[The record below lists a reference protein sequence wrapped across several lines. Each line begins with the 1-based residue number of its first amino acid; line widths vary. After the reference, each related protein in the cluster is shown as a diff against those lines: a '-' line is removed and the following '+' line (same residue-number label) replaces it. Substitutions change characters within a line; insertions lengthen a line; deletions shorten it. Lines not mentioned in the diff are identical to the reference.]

1 MATINSL
8 TGSGGSSAYGVT
20 SKGIGGMATGLDTD
34 EIIRGMTIGTR
45 SKIAKQLQSK
55 QLYTWKSD
63 AMRNVSSK
71 LINFSKKYTSY
82 TSSTN
87 LTSSSFFMKS
97 DITTSGSNAGKV
109 TVSGSSGITDG
120 ISILSATKS
129 AAGSAIADAVGDKTL
144 VGDNI
149 NIGKISELI
158 SAGTLTDK
166 QISFSYNGT
175 SKNITLTKDE
185 LTAIADGSEDMAA
198 LLNTKLAEAFGAGK
212 INVGT
217 VTDGTDVKLN
227 ITTSEKNPDGPLGIL
242 KVTSADA
249 DVSSILGLS
258 AGDSNRLNLNMKVS
272 ELIGAA
278 TPELSIGG
286 KSIALTVESTVAE
299 IISAVNSSDAGVKMT
314 YVESLNRFEFT
325 STDGSASTKDIT
337 GNVATSLL
345 TGDNV
350 TALGLTLPVST
361 EASITVQYKDGTKI
375 SMNSSTD
382 SFSLDGLTIKVNES
396 FAAGDPVTLSSKTN
410 TDAVLA
416 GIKDMIKD
424 YNEIVDLVNK
434 EYSTKPNR
442 NYPPLTD
449 EQKEDMSESEIKAWE
464 EKANTGML
472 FGDSNLS
479 SLSSDLRSVI
489 LNSGAAMSAFEAI
502 GITSSS
508 SWTDNGKLIIDED
521 KLKAAISN
529 DPANIQKLFA
539 GETDAA
545 GNKISDGAAERLKTV
560 MNKYAKTEGSPKGLL
575 IEKAGHPSSPLS
587 LINNSFYTQM
597 KDIDTF
603 VLKLKVRLQAEQTRY
618 QTQFTNLET
627 VISNLNSQ
635 SGWLAQQFG

>member
-1 MATINSL
+1 M
-8 TGSGGSSAYGVT
+8 
-20 SKGIGGMATGLDTD
+20 
-34 EIIRGMTIGTR
+34 
-45 SKIAKQLQSK
+45 
-55 QLYTWKSD
+55 
-63 AMRNVSSK
+63 
-71 LINFSKKYTSY
+71 
-82 TSSTN
+82 
-87 LTSSSFFMKS
+87 
-97 DITTSGSNAGKV
+97 
-109 TVSGSSGITDG
+109 
-120 ISILSATKS
+120 
-129 AAGSAIADAVGDKTL
+129 
-144 VGDNI
+144 
-149 NIGKISELI
+149 
-158 SAGTLTDK
+158 
-166 QISFSYNGT
+166 
-175 SKNITLTKDE
+175 
-185 LTAIADGSEDMAA
+185 
-198 LLNTKLAEAFGAGK
+198 
-212 INVGT
+212 
-217 VTDGTDVKLN
+217 
-227 ITTSEKNPDGPLGIL
+227 
-242 KVTSADA
+242 TSADA

-286 KSIALTVESTVAE
+286 KAIALTSDSTVAE
-299 IISAVNSSDAGVKMT
+299 IISAVNSSDAGIKMT

-325 STDGSASTKDIT
+325 STDGSASPKDIT
-337 GNVATSLL
+337 GNVAT
-345 TGDNV
+345 
-350 TALGLTLPVST
+350 ALIGAGNSISGST

-375 SMNSSTD
+375 NMNSSTD

-489 LNSGAAMSAFEAI
+489 LNNGAAMSAFEAI

-521 KLKAAISN
+521 KLKAAISS
-529 DPANIQKLFA
+529 DPASIQKLFA

-545 GNKISDGAAERLKTV
+545 GNKISSGAAERLKNV

-603 VLKLKVRLQAEQTRY
+603 VSKLKVRLQAEQTRY

>member
-8 TGSGGSSAYGVT
+8 TGSGSSSAYGVT

-185 LTAIADGSEDMAA
+185 LTAIADGSEDMAT

-286 KSIALTVESTVAE
+286 KAIALTSDSTVAE
-299 IISAVNSSDAGVKMT
+299 IISAVNSSDAGIKMT

-325 STDGSASTKDIT
+325 STDGSASPKDIT
-337 GNVATSLL
+337 GNVAT
-345 TGDNV
+345 
-350 TALGLTLPVST
+350 ALIGAGNSISGST

-375 SMNSSTD
+375 NMNSSTD

-489 LNSGAAMSAFEAI
+489 LNNGAAMSAFEAI

-508 SWTDNGKLIIDED
+508 SWTDTGKLIIDEA

-545 GNKISDGAAERLKTV
+545 GNKISDGAAERLKNV

-603 VLKLKVRLQAEQTRY
+603 VSKLKVRLQAEQTRY

>member
-8 TGSGGSSAYGVT
+8 TGSGSSSAYGVT

-34 EIIRGMTIGTR
+34 EIIKGMTIGTR

-63 AMRNVSSK
+63 AMRAVSSK

-129 AAGSAIADAVGDKTL
+129 DAGSAIADAAGDKTL

-149 NIGKISELI
+149 SIGKIDDLI
-158 SAGTLTDK
+158 AEGTLTDK
-166 QISFSYNGT
+166 QIGFSYNGT
-175 SKNITLTKDE
+175 SKNIMLTKDE
-185 LTAIADGSEDMAA
+185 LTAIADGSEDIAA
-198 LLNTKLAEAFGAGK
+198 LLQTKLAEAFGAGK

-227 ITTSEKNPDGPLGIL
+227 ITTSETNLGGPLGIL

-286 KSIALTVESTVAE
+286 KSIALTADSTVAE

-325 STDGSASTKDIT
+325 STDGSSATKAIT
-337 GNVATSLL
+337 GNVATNLI
-345 TGDNV
+345 GD
-350 TALGLTLPVST
+350 GKSISGST

-375 SMNSSTD
+375 NMNSSTD

-396 FAAGDPVTLSSKTN
+396 FAEGDPVTMSSKTN

-424 YNEIVDLVNK
+424 YNEIVELVNK

-489 LNSGAAMSAFEAI
+489 LNNGATMSAFEAI

-521 KLKAAISN
+521 KLKAAISS

-545 GNKISDGAAERLKTV
+545 GNKISDGAAERLKNV

-603 VLKLKVRLQAEQTRY
+603 VTKLKVRLQAEQTRY

>member
-8 TGSGGSSAYGVT
+8 TGSGSSSAYGVT

-34 EIIRGMTIGTR
+34 ELIKGMTIGTR

-109 TVSGSSGITDG
+109 TVSGNSGITDE

-129 AAGSAIADAVGDKTL
+129 AAGSAVANAAGNKTL

-149 NIGKISELI
+149 NKGKISDLI
-158 SAGTLTDK
+158 NAGTLTDI
-166 QISFSYNGT
+166 QIRFSYNGT

-212 INVGT
+212 INVST
-217 VTDGTDVKLN
+217 VTNGTDVKLN

-258 AGDSNRLNLNMKVS
+258 AGDSNRLNLNMKIS

-286 KSIALTVESTVAE
+286 KSIALTADSTVAE
-299 IISAVNSSDAGVKMT
+299 IISAVNNSDAGVKMT

-325 STDGSASTKDIT
+325 STDGSAASKDIT

-345 TGDNV
+345 KGDNV
-350 TALGLTLPVST
+350 TAIGLTLPGST

-489 LNSGAAMSAFEAI
+489 LNNGAAMSAFEAI

-521 KLKAAISN
+521 KLKAAISS
-529 DPANIQKLFA
+529 DPASIQKLFA

-545 GNKISDGAAERLKTV
+545 GNKISSGAAERLKNV
-560 MNKYAKTEGSPKGLL
+560 MNKYSKTEGSPKGLL

-603 VLKLKVRLQAEQTRY
+603 VSKLKVRLQAEQTRY

>member
-129 AAGSAIADAVGDKTL
+129 AAGSSVANAAGDKTL
-144 VGDNI
+144 VGNAIDMTKI
-149 NIGKISELI
+149 NDL
-158 SAGTLTDK
+158 ADK

-175 SKNITLTKDE
+175 IKAITLTNDDLASVTDE
-185 LTAIADGSEDMAA
+185 TGVAT
-198 LLNTKLAEAFGAGK
+198 LLQSKLNSAFGTGK

-217 VTDGTDVKLN
+217 VTDGTDVKLK
-227 ITTSEKNPDGPLGIL
+227 ITTSETSLGGPLGIL

-258 AGDSNRLNLNMKVS
+258 AGDSNRLNLNMKIS
-272 ELIGAA
+272 ELVGAE

-286 KSIALTVESTVAE
+286 KSIALTADSTVAE

-325 STDGSASTKDIT
+325 STDGSAATKDIT
-337 GNVATSLL
+337 GNVAT
-345 TGDNV
+345 
-350 TALGLTLPVST
+350 ALIGAGNSISGST
-361 EASITVQYKDGTKI
+361 EASITVKYKDGTTI
-375 SMNSSTD
+375 TMNSSTD

-396 FAAGDPVTLSSKTN
+396 FAAGDPVTMSSKTN

-424 YNEIVDLVNK
+424 YNEIVELVNK

>member
-8 TGSGGSSAYGVT
+8 TGSGSSSAYGVT

-97 DITTSGSNAGKV
+97 EITTSGSNAGKV

-185 LTAIADGSEDMAA
+185 LTAIADGSEDMAT

-286 KSIALTVESTVAE
+286 KAIALTSDSTVAE
-299 IISAVNSSDAGVKMT
+299 IISAVNSSDAGIKMT

-325 STDGSASTKDIT
+325 STDGSASPKDIT
-337 GNVATSLL
+337 GNVAT
-345 TGDNV
+345 
-350 TALGLTLPVST
+350 ALIGAGNSISGST

-410 TDAVLA
+410 TDAVLT

-489 LNSGAAMSAFEAI
+489 LNNGAAMSAFEAI

-521 KLKAAISN
+521 KLKAAISS
-529 DPANIQKLFA
+529 DPASIQKLFA

-545 GNKISDGAAERLKTV
+545 GNKISSGAAERLKTV

-603 VLKLKVRLQAEQTRY
+603 VSKLKVRLQAEQTRY

>member
-8 TGSGGSSAYGVT
+8 TGSGSGSAYGVT

-185 LTAIADGSEDMAA
+185 LTAIADGSEDMAT

-286 KSIALTVESTVAE
+286 KAIALTSDSTVAE

-325 STDGSASTKDIT
+325 STDGSASPKDIT
-337 GNVATSLL
+337 GNVAT
-345 TGDNV
+345 
-350 TALGLTLPVST
+350 ALIGAGNSISGST

-375 SMNSSTD
+375 NMNSSTD

-489 LNSGAAMSAFEAI
+489 LNNGAAMSAFEAI

-521 KLKAAISN
+521 KLKAAISS
-529 DPANIQKLFA
+529 DPASIQKLFA

-545 GNKISDGAAERLKTV
+545 GNKISSGAAERLKNV

-603 VLKLKVRLQAEQTRY
+603 VSKLKVRLQAEQTRY

>member
-97 DITTSGSNAGKV
+97 EITTSGSNAGKV

-129 AAGSAIADAVGDKTL
+129 AAGSSVANAVGDKTL
-144 VGDNI
+144 VGNAIDMTTI
-149 NIGKISELI
+149 NDLAE
-158 SAGTLTDK
+158 K

-175 SKNITLTKDE
+175 IKAITLTNDDLASVTDE
-185 LTAIADGSEDMAA
+185 TGVAT
-198 LLNTKLAEAFGAGK
+198 LLQSKLNSAFGAGK

-350 TALGLTLPVST
+350 TALGLTLPGST

-489 LNSGAAMSAFEAI
+489 LNSGASMSAFEAI

-545 GNKISDGAAERLKTV
+545 GNKISDGAERLKNV

>member
-8 TGSGGSSAYGVT
+8 TRSGSSSAYGVT

-63 AMRNVSSK
+63 AMRAVSTK

-97 DITTSGSNAGKV
+97 EITTAGSNAGKV

-129 AAGSAIADAVGDKTL
+129 AAGSVIADAVGDKTL

-149 NIGKISELI
+149 NIGKISELKN
-158 SAGTLTDK
+158 AGTLTDK
-166 QISFSYNGT
+166 QIGFSYNGT
-175 SKNITLTKDE
+175 TKNITLTQDE
-185 LTAIADGSEDMAA
+185 LSAITDRSSMAT
-198 LLNTKLAEAFGAGK
+198 LLQSKLNSSFGAGK

-227 ITTSEKNPDGPLGIL
+227 ITTSETNLGGPLGIL
-242 KVTSADA
+242 RVTSADA
-249 DVSSILGLS
+249 DVSSILGIS

-272 ELIGAA
+272 ELIGAD
-278 TPELSIGG
+278 TPALSIGG
-286 KSIALTVESTVAE
+286 KSIALTADSTVAE
-299 IISAVNSSDAGVKMT
+299 IMSAVNSSDAGVKMT

-325 STDGSASTKDIT
+325 STDGSAATKDIS
-337 GNVATSLL
+337 GNVATKLL
-345 TGDNV
+345 EGDNV
-350 TALGLTLPVST
+350 TELGLTLPGST

-375 SMNSSTD
+375 NMNSSTD

-396 FAAGDPVTLSSKTN
+396 FAAGDPVTMSSKTN

-489 LNSGAAMSAFEAI
+489 LNNGAAMSAFEAI

-521 KLKAAISN
+521 KLKAAISS

-545 GNKISDGAAERLKTV
+545 GNKISDGAAERLKNV
-560 MNKYAKTEGSPKGLL
+560 MNKYAKTEGSLKGLL

-603 VLKLKVRLQAEQTRY
+603 VSKLKVRLQAEQTRY

-635 SGWLAQQFG
+635 SSWLSQQFG

>member
-8 TGSGGSSAYGVT
+8 TGSGSSSAYGVT

-63 AMRNVSSK
+63 AMRNVSTK
-71 LINFSKKYTSY
+71 LINFSQKYTSY
-82 TSSTN
+82 TSGTN

-129 AAGSAIADAVGDKTL
+129 AAGSAVANAAGDKTL

-185 LTAIADGSEDMAA
+185 LTAIADGSEDMAT

-286 KSIALTVESTVAE
+286 KAIALTSDSTVAE
-299 IISAVNSSDAGVKMT
+299 IISAVNSSDAGIKMT

-325 STDGSASTKDIT
+325 STDGSASPKDIT
-337 GNVATSLL
+337 GNVAT
-345 TGDNV
+345 
-350 TALGLTLPVST
+350 ALIGAGNSISGST

-410 TDAVLA
+410 TDAVLT

-489 LNSGAAMSAFEAI
+489 LNNGAAMSAFEAI

-521 KLKAAISN
+521 KLKAAISS
-529 DPANIQKLFA
+529 DPASIQKLFA

-545 GNKISDGAAERLKTV
+545 GNKISSGAAERLKNV

-603 VLKLKVRLQAEQTRY
+603 VTKLKVRLQAEQTRY

-635 SGWLAQQFG
+635 SSWLAQQFG

>member
-8 TGSGGSSAYGVT
+8 TGSGSSSAYGVT

-97 DITTSGSNAGKV
+97 EITTSGSNAGKV

-185 LTAIADGSEDMAA
+185 LTAIADGSEDMAT

-212 INVGT
+212 INVST
-217 VTDGTDVKLN
+217 VTNGTDVKLN

-286 KSIALTVESTVAE
+286 KAIALTSDSTVAE
-299 IISAVNSSDAGVKMT
+299 IISAVNSSDAGIKMT

-325 STDGSASTKDIT
+325 STDGSASPKDIT
-337 GNVATSLL
+337 GNVAT
-345 TGDNV
+345 
-350 TALGLTLPVST
+350 ALIGAGNSISGST

-410 TDAVLA
+410 TDAVLT

-489 LNSGAAMSAFEAI
+489 LNNGAAMSAFEAI

-521 KLKAAISN
+521 KLKAAISS
-529 DPANIQKLFA
+529 DPASIQKLFA

-545 GNKISDGAAERLKTV
+545 GNKISSGAAERLKNV

-603 VLKLKVRLQAEQTRY
+603 VSKLKVRLQAEQTRY

>member
-325 STDGSASTKDIT
+325 STDGSAATKDIT
-337 GNVATSLL
+337 GNVATKLI
-345 TGDNV
+345 GDGNSIS
-350 TALGLTLPVST
+350 GST
-361 EASITVQYKDGTKI
+361 EASITVQYKSGTKI
-375 SMNSSTD
+375 TMNSSTD
-382 SFSLDGLTIKVNES
+382 YFSLDGLTIKVNES
-396 FAAGDPVTLSSKTN
+396 FAAGDPVTMSSKTN

-424 YNEIVDLVNK
+424 YNEIVELVNK

>member
-8 TGSGGSSAYGVT
+8 TGSGSSSAYGVT

-97 DITTSGSNAGKV
+97 EITTSGSNAGKV

-129 AAGSAIADAVGDKTL
+129 AAGSAVANAVGDKTL

-185 LTAIADGSEDMAA
+185 LTAIADGSEDMAT

-258 AGDSNRLNLNMKVS
+258 AGDSNRLNLNMKIS

-286 KSIALTVESTVAE
+286 KAIALTSDSTVAE
-299 IISAVNSSDAGVKMT
+299 IISAVNSSDAGIKMT

-325 STDGSASTKDIT
+325 STDGSASPKDIT
-337 GNVATSLL
+337 GNVAT
-345 TGDNV
+345 
-350 TALGLTLPVST
+350 ALIGAGNSISGST

-396 FAAGDPVTLSSKTN
+396 FAAGDPVTMSSKTN

-489 LNSGAAMSAFEAI
+489 LNNGAAMSAFEAI

-521 KLKAAISN
+521 KLKAAISS
-529 DPANIQKLFA
+529 DPANVQKLFA

-545 GNKISDGAAERLKTV
+545 GNKISDGAAERLKNV

>member
-8 TGSGGSSAYGVT
+8 TGSGSSSAYGVT

-97 DITTSGSNAGKV
+97 EITTSGSNAGKV

-185 LTAIADGSEDMAA
+185 LTAIADGSEDMAT

-286 KSIALTVESTVAE
+286 KAIALTSDSTVAE
-299 IISAVNSSDAGVKMT
+299 IISAVNSSDAGIKMT

-325 STDGSASTKDIT
+325 STDGSASPKDIT
-337 GNVATSLL
+337 GNVAT
-345 TGDNV
+345 
-350 TALGLTLPVST
+350 ALIGAGNSISGST

-489 LNSGAAMSAFEAI
+489 LNNGAAMSAFEAI

-521 KLKAAISN
+521 KLKAAISS
-529 DPANIQKLFA
+529 DPASIQKLFA

-545 GNKISDGAAERLKTV
+545 GNKISSGAAERLKNV

-603 VLKLKVRLQAEQTRY
+603 VSKLKVRLQAEQTRY

>member
-8 TGSGGSSAYGVT
+8 TGSGSSSAYGVT

-97 DITTSGSNAGKV
+97 EITTSGSNAGKV

-185 LTAIADGSEDMAA
+185 LTAIADGSEDMAT

-286 KSIALTVESTVAE
+286 KAIALTSDSTVAE
-299 IISAVNSSDAGVKMT
+299 IISAVNSSDAGIKMT

-325 STDGSASTKDIT
+325 STDGSASPKDIT
-337 GNVATSLL
+337 GNVAT
-345 TGDNV
+345 
-350 TALGLTLPVST
+350 ALIGAGNSISGST

-410 TDAVLA
+410 TDAVLT

-449 EQKEDMSESEIKAWE
+449 EQKEEMSESEIKAWE

-489 LNSGAAMSAFEAI
+489 LNNGAAMSAFEAI

-521 KLKAAISN
+521 KLKAAISS
-529 DPANIQKLFA
+529 DPASIQKLFA

-545 GNKISDGAAERLKTV
+545 GNKISSGAAERLKNV

-603 VLKLKVRLQAEQTRY
+603 VSKLKVRLQAEQTRY

-635 SGWLAQQFG
+635 SSWLAQQFG

>member
-8 TGSGGSSAYGVT
+8 TGSGSSSAYGVT

-97 DITTSGSNAGKV
+97 EITTSGSNAGKV

-185 LTAIADGSEDMAA
+185 LTAIADGSEDMAT

-286 KSIALTVESTVAE
+286 KAIALTSDSTVAE
-299 IISAVNSSDAGVKMT
+299 IISAVNSSDAGIKMT

-325 STDGSASTKDIT
+325 STDGSASPKDIT
-337 GNVATSLL
+337 GNVAT
-345 TGDNV
+345 
-350 TALGLTLPVST
+350 ALIGAGNSISGST

-396 FAAGDPVTLSSKTN
+396 FAAGDPVTMSSKTN

-489 LNSGAAMSAFEAI
+489 LNNGAAMSAFEAI

-521 KLKAAISN
+521 KLKAAISS
-529 DPANIQKLFA
+529 DPASIQKLFA

-545 GNKISDGAAERLKTV
+545 GNKISSGAAERLKNV

-603 VLKLKVRLQAEQTRY
+603 VSKLKVRLQAEQTRY

-635 SGWLAQQFG
+635 SSWLAQQFG

>member
-8 TGSGGSSAYGVT
+8 TGSGSSSAYGVT

-97 DITTSGSNAGKV
+97 EITTSGSNAGKV

-185 LTAIADGSEDMAA
+185 LTAIADGSEDMAT

-286 KSIALTVESTVAE
+286 KAIALTSDSTVAE

-325 STDGSASTKDIT
+325 STDGSASPKDIT
-337 GNVATSLL
+337 GNVAT
-345 TGDNV
+345 
-350 TALGLTLPVST
+350 ALIGAGNSISGST

-375 SMNSSTD
+375 NMNSSTD

-521 KLKAAISN
+521 KLKAAISS
-529 DPANIQKLFA
+529 DPANVQKLFA

-545 GNKISDGAAERLKTV
+545 GNKISDGAAERLKNV

>member
-8 TGSGGSSAYGVT
+8 TGSGSSSAYGVT

-97 DITTSGSNAGKV
+97 EITTSGSNAGKV

-185 LTAIADGSEDMAA
+185 LTAIADGSEDMAT

-286 KSIALTVESTVAE
+286 KAIALTSDSTVAE
-299 IISAVNSSDAGVKMT
+299 IISAVNSSDAGIKMT

-325 STDGSASTKDIT
+325 STDGSASPKDIT
-337 GNVATSLL
+337 GNVAT
-345 TGDNV
+345 
-350 TALGLTLPVST
+350 ALIGAGNSISGST

-396 FAAGDPVTLSSKTN
+396 FAAGDPVTLSSKNN

-489 LNSGAAMSAFEAI
+489 LNNGAAMSAFEAI

-521 KLKAAISN
+521 KLKAAISS
-529 DPANIQKLFA
+529 DPASIQKLFA

-545 GNKISDGAAERLKTV
+545 GNKISSGAAERLKTV

>member
-97 DITTSGSNAGKV
+97 EITTSGSNAGKV

-129 AAGSAIADAVGDKTL
+129 AAGSSVANAVGDKTL
-144 VGDNI
+144 VGNAIDMTTI
-149 NIGKISELI
+149 NDLAE
-158 SAGTLTDK
+158 K

-175 SKNITLTKDE
+175 IKAITLTNDDLASVTDE
-185 LTAIADGSEDMAA
+185 TGVAT
-198 LLNTKLAEAFGAGK
+198 LLQSKLNSAFGAGK

-258 AGDSNRLNLNMKVS
+258 SGDSNRLNLNMKVS

-350 TALGLTLPVST
+350 TALGLTLPGST

-489 LNSGAAMSAFEAI
+489 LNSGASMSAFEAI

>member
-97 DITTSGSNAGKV
+97 EITTSGSNAGKV

-185 LTAIADGSEDMAA
+185 LIAIADGSEDMAA

-286 KSIALTVESTVAE
+286 KAIALTSDSTVAE

-325 STDGSASTKDIT
+325 STDGSASPKDIT
-337 GNVATSLL
+337 GNVAT
-345 TGDNV
+345 
-350 TALGLTLPVST
+350 ALIGAGNSISGST

-375 SMNSSTD
+375 TMNSSTD

-410 TDAVLA
+410 TDAVLT

-489 LNSGAAMSAFEAI
+489 LNNGAAMSAFEAI

-521 KLKAAISN
+521 KLKAAISS
-529 DPANIQKLFA
+529 DPASIQKLFA

-545 GNKISDGAAERLKTV
+545 GNKISSGAAERLKNV

-603 VLKLKVRLQAEQTRY
+603 VTKLKVRLQAEQTRY

>member
-97 DITTSGSNAGKV
+97 EITTSGSNAGKV

-129 AAGSAIADAVGDKTL
+129 AAGSSVANAVGDKTL
-144 VGDNI
+144 VGNAIDMTTI
-149 NIGKISELI
+149 NDLAE
-158 SAGTLTDK
+158 K

-175 SKNITLTKDE
+175 IKAITLTNDDLASVTDE
-185 LTAIADGSEDMAA
+185 TGVAT
-198 LLNTKLAEAFGAGK
+198 LLQSKLNSAFGAGK

-350 TALGLTLPVST
+350 TALGLTLPGST

-396 FAAGDPVTLSSKTN
+396 FAAGDPVTMSSKTN

>member
-8 TGSGGSSAYGVT
+8 TGSGSSSAYGVT

-97 DITTSGSNAGKV
+97 EITTSGSNAGKV

-286 KSIALTVESTVAE
+286 KAIALTSDSTVAE
-299 IISAVNSSDAGVKMT
+299 IISAVNSSDAGIKMT

-325 STDGSASTKDIT
+325 STDGSASPKDIT
-337 GNVATSLL
+337 GNVAT
-345 TGDNV
+345 
-350 TALGLTLPVST
+350 ALIGAGNSISGST

-375 SMNSSTD
+375 NMNSSTD

-396 FAAGDPVTLSSKTN
+396 FAAGDPVTMSSKTN

-424 YNEIVDLVNK
+424 YNEIVELVNK

-489 LNSGAAMSAFEAI
+489 LNNGAAMSAFEAI

-521 KLKAAISN
+521 KLKAAISS
-529 DPANIQKLFA
+529 DPASIQKLFA

-545 GNKISDGAAERLKTV
+545 GNKISSGAAERLKNV

-603 VLKLKVRLQAEQTRY
+603 VSKLKVRLQAEQTRY

-635 SGWLAQQFG
+635 SSWLAQQFG

>member
-144 VGDNI
+144 VGNAIDMTKI
-149 NIGKISELI
+149 NDL
-158 SAGTLTDK
+158 ADK

-175 SKNITLTKDE
+175 IKAITLTNDDLASVTDE
-185 LTAIADGSEDMAA
+185 TEVATILQSK
-198 LLNTKLAEAFGAGK
+198 LNSAFGAGK

-227 ITTSEKNPDGPLGIL
+227 ITTSETNLGGPLGII

-278 TPELSIGG
+278 TPEMSIGG
-286 KSIALTVESTVAE
+286 KAIALTSDSTVAE

-325 STDGSASTKDIT
+325 STDGSAATKDIT
-337 GNVATSLL
+337 GNVAT
-345 TGDNV
+345 
-350 TALGLTLPVST
+350 ALIGAGNSISGST
-361 EASITVQYKDGTKI
+361 EASITVQYKSGTTI
-375 SMNSSTD
+375 TMNSSTD

-396 FAAGDPVTLSSKTN
+396 FAAGDPVTMSSKTN

-424 YNEIVDLVNK
+424 YNEIVDLANK

-489 LNSGAAMSAFEAI
+489 LNNGAAMSAFEAI

-521 KLKAAISN
+521 KLKAAISS
-529 DPANIQKLFA
+529 DPANVQKLFA

-545 GNKISDGAAERLKTV
+545 GNKISDGAAERLKNV

-603 VLKLKVRLQAEQTRY
+603 VTKLKVRLQAEQTRY

>member
-8 TGSGGSSAYGVT
+8 TGSGSGSAYGVT

-185 LTAIADGSEDMAA
+185 LTAIADGSEDMAT

-286 KSIALTVESTVAE
+286 KAIALTSDSTVAE

-325 STDGSASTKDIT
+325 STDGSASPKDIT
-337 GNVATSLL
+337 GNVAT
-345 TGDNV
+345 
-350 TALGLTLPVST
+350 ALIGAGNSISGST
-361 EASITVQYKDGTKI
+361 EASITVQYKDGTTI
-375 SMNSSTD
+375 TMNSSTD

-396 FAAGDPVTLSSKTN
+396 FAAGDPVTMSSKTN

-508 SWTDNGKLIIDED
+508 SWTDNGKLIVDED
-521 KLKAAISN
+521 KLKAAISS
-529 DPANIQKLFA
+529 DPANVQKLFA
-539 GETDAA
+539 GETDAT
-545 GNKISDGAAERLKTV
+545 GNKISDGAAERLKNV

-603 VLKLKVRLQAEQTRY
+603 VLKLKVRLQSEQTRY